1 MLFAGRVFEIKRG
14 EHMLRDF
21 CAALG
26 LSVKPA
32 GGLQC
37 RRFARTEYGRKTSL
51 VPDVSQLGRKMLKR
65 KAPEPETI
73 DSRSQRHDW
82 VMEDPVVEEA
92 IIDTSSVFSREVA
105 SLPPTAKEREMA
117 RSPSTAKECE
127 ITRLPSTAR
136 ECEIAR
142 LPPTAKERDCQV
154 PQYLNVFL
162 DPGYLNVFLEQ
173 QTTYKTPAQQ
183 ATEIQ
188 AVLHCRP
195 RKNV

>member
-73 DSRSQRHDW
+73 EPRSQRHDW

-92 IIDTSSVFSREVA
+92 IIDTSSVFSRVI
-105 SLPPTAKEREMA
+105 AK
-117 RSPSTAKECE
+117 
-127 ITRLPSTAR
+127 
-136 ECEIAR
+136 

-154 PQYLNVFL
+154 QQCLNVCL
-162 DPGYLNVFLEQ
+162 EPGYLNVFLEQ

-188 AVLHCRP
+188 AVLHSRP
-195 RKNV
+195 RKNI